1 MKVVTNVTKK
11 SFIFAAV
18 VMVMERELR
27 GQKTEREKERKDGKT
42 GRGGTKRRLGRFV
55 IDIGR

>member
-27 GQKTEREKERKDGKT
+27 GQKTERERKKEKT
-42 GRGGTKRRLGRFV
+42 ERQAEVGQRE
-55 IDIGR
+55 D